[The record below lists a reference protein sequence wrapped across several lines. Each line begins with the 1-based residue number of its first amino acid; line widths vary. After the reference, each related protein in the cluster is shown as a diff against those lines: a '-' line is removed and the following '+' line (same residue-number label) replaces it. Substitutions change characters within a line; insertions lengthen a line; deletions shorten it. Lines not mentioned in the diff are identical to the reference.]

1 MVEENG
7 HRLLQAIEPVLE
19 PPLVDQGLTP
29 HAQCPWDHLALT
41 FVDDRPQ
48 QLVGARA
55 VARRSVEHRLGDL
68 EPQAG
73 GHIGAQGAARLL
85 EPTACLD
92 DLVVVQ
98 QSPPQPERGL
108 RRVIEFVGT
117 DPEVEDTVKQGD
129 RLVTPGRDLG
139 RLGERFQ
146 ILDGERLFGVCRGV
160 LRARLLPPGGPVKL
174 PRAGQVCRG
183 DGLHASS
190 MAHRIGDG

>member
-1 MVEENG
+1 
-7 HRLLQAIEPVLE
+7 
-19 PPLVDQGLTP
+19 
-29 HAQCPWDHLALT
+29 
-41 FVDDRPQ
+41 
-48 QLVGARA
+48 
-55 VARRSVEHRLGDL
+55 
-68 EPQAG
+68 
-73 GHIGAQGAARLL
+73 
-85 EPTACLD
+85 LD

-98 QSPPQPERGL
+98 QSPPQPEGDL
-108 RRVIEFVGT
+108 RCVIEFVGT

-146 ILDGERLFGVCRGV
+146 ILDGERLLGVCRGV
-160 LRARLLPPGGPVKL
+160 LRARLLPSGGPVKL